1 MVGRRDSRPCGPRQC
16 TGLTMIG
23 DWEGPPAITLDHT
36 NPLPPYEQIRRQIV
50 AWIAARRL
58 SAGTP
63 LPSVRQ
69 LAGDLDVA
77 PNTVVRAYEELEH
90 AGWITSVPRKGFQVA
105 VVSAELSEQARV
117 ERVRAAVADLL
128 NLALQLGLDVAVV
141 RAEFERQAQDIEALR
156 AAQDADKRQRP

>member
-1 MVGRRDSRPCGPRQC
+1 
-16 TGLTMIG
+16 MITNS
-23 DWEGPPAITLDHT
+23 WWPPAITLDHA

-58 SAGTP
+58 PAGTP

-77 PNTVVRAYEELEH
+77 PNTVVRAYEELER
-90 AGWITSVPRKGFQVA
+90 AGWISSVPRKGFQVA
-105 VVSAELSEQARV
+105 SVPAAIGEQERL

-128 NLALQLGLDVAVV
+128 NLALQLRLDVAMV

-156 AAQDADKRQRP
+156 AMQDAENSQQP